1 MASTSET
8 MTRAHHAPEES
19 GRPLKRAATWGIV
32 LGLAAAAVWFLF
44 LRDGEAPRNIALPKP
59 GEISSS
65 AAAPEAAA
73 PEAAAPEAS
82 AKSGRPAAAPV
93 ETFKV
98 FAPKD
103 PFDPLVKSQTA
114 ATSGGTKG
122 GTGRQASSVGSH
134 SVKLAGIV
142 DSASVRITV
151 DGTEYL
157 VGVNET
163 FAESFK
169 VLTIGPRCVSLLH
182 GDEQLELC

>member
-1 MASTSET
+1 MATTSET
-8 MTRAHHAPEES
+8 MTRAHHVTEGS
-19 GRPLKRAATWGIV
+19 GGSLKRAATWGIV
-32 LGLAAAAVWFLF
+32 LGLAATAVWFVF
-44 LRDGEAPRNIALPKP
+44 LRGGEPPRNIALPKP
-59 GEISSS
+59 GEISSG
-65 AAAPEAAA
+65 AAE
-73 PEAAAPEAS
+73 PEAS
-82 AKSGRPAAAPV
+82 AKSGRPATAPV

-114 ATSGGTKG
+114 AASSGTKG
-122 GTGRQASSVGSH
+122 GTGGQASSVGSH

-142 DSASVRITV
+142 DTTSVRIVV

-157 VGVNET
+157 VGLDET

-182 GDEQLELC
+182 GDEQLSVC